1 MDRKQL
7 DRFRERAGRVQ
18 LPEDVREAVLN
29 EAASA
34 QGAAGRQPGRR
45 LPTRRAVLG
54 AGLTVAG
61 AAAAFLA
68 LGVILRPDD
77 PSGHEPAADEKSYF
91 TLVAY
96 AEGVPYADGTVIA
109 KQLVGESGSRGGSPE
124 HGWYAARP
132 LDFDVTGTGVRTVA
146 YSIEGPYVRQPSL
159 DSEDAIAEPCVYLDV
174 IHTGTYYESGGG
186 PLSVALG
193 SYDGFT
199 VEYADQETD
208 HEMVN
213 RVIWTEFPS
222 DDELNALSQ
231 ERDNFLAAY
240 QADPTYEST
249 LAYMKAEN
257 AFWSLVERRS
267 AELIA
272 QTELVLTV
280 TFENGET
287 QTKRY
292 VIALRDDFDEIVAE
306 RDEKETE
313 HAALIGLYR
322 DDPTHQEEVEAA
334 RQALEEISASTP
346 DLYVLTETV
355 A

>member
-1 MDRKQL
+1 MSRQQL

-18 LPEDVREAVLN
+18 LPESVRDAVLSK
-29 EAASA
+29 ATSVP
-34 QGAAGRQPGRR
+34 GAAERR
-45 LPTRRAVLG
+45 PRRHMPTRRTVVR
-54 AGLTVAG
+54 AGLTAAG

-68 LGVILRPDD
+68 LGVVFRPNEHD
-77 PSGHEPAADEKSYF
+77 PATGTKNYF

-96 AEGVPYADGTVIA
+96 AEGVPYADGAVVA

-124 HGWYAARP
+124 HGWYAART
-132 LDFDVTGTGVRTVA
+132 LNFDVTGTGVGTIA
-146 YSIEGPYVRQPSL
+146 YSIEGPYVGQPSTG
-159 DSEDAIAEPCVYLDV
+159 DEGAIAEPCVYLDF
-174 IHTGTYYESGGG
+174 IRSGAYYETGGG
-186 PLSVALG
+186 SLPAAAG

-199 VEYADQETD
+199 VEYANQEAER
-208 HEMVN
+208 EMLN

-231 ERDNFLAAY
+231 ERDDLLAAS
-240 QADPTYEST
+240 QTSPTYEST
-249 LAYMKAEN
+249 LASMRASN

-267 AELIA
+267 AELVA

-292 VIALRDDFDEIVAE
+292 AITPRDDFDEIVAE
-306 RDEKETE
+306 RDEKNAEY
-313 HAALIGLYR
+313 AALIELYG
-322 DDPTHQEEVEAA
+322 DDPAHEEEVEAA
-334 RQALEEISASTP
+334 RQALEELRASTP